1 MSKQAMRTYSRI
13 TRYAATLLGKQI
25 RSARKER
32 KMTVQ
37 ELAERAGVSRGLL
50 QRIEKGDLKCQIGAV
65 FEAAALVGIK
75 LFDADELS
83 LTTRIRQADDKIAL
97 LPKHIHP
104 GKKVVDNDF

>member
-1 MSKQAMRTYSRI
+1 MPKQATRTYSRI

-25 RSARKER
+25 RIARKER
-32 KMTVQ
+32 KMTIQ
-37 ELAERAGVSRGLL
+37 ELAERAGFSRGLL
-50 QRIEKGDLKCQIGAV
+50 QRIEKGDLKCRLGSV

-83 LTTRIRQADDKIAL
+83 LTTRIMQADDKIAL

-104 GKKVVDNDF
+104 GQKVVDDDF